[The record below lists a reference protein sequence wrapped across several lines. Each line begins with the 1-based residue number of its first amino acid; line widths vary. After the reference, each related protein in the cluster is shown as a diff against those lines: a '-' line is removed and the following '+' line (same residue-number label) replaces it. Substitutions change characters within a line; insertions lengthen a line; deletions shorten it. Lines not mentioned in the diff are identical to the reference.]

1 MQLECFYHSPRSN
14 WAYSY
19 DKDTFHL
26 RVRTKKDDVDSVVAV
41 TGDKYDWERHHHDC
55 RMEKIASDGLFD
67 YWECEVKPE
76 RKRFSYGF
84 KMESGG
90 DRVWMIESG
99 IFGEEPYPP
108 GGYYEMPFIHEIDI
122 FTPPEWT
129 KSAVFYQ
136 IMPDRF
142 ANGDPSND
150 PEGTLPWGGTPTREG
165 HFGGDLQGIVD
176 RLDYLTELGVT
187 AVYLTPVFE
196 APSNHKYDT
205 IDYRKVDPHF
215 GDAKTLKKLVDAA
228 HDKGIRIVLDAVF
241 NHTSVDFHPFKD
253 IVKHGEKS
261 RYKHWYHIYDYPVRI
276 EEGNPNYDT
285 FGFFASMPK
294 LNTANPEVKHYL
306 LGVAEYWLKEV
317 GIDGWRLDVANEI
330 DHSFWRDFRRTVKS
344 INPEAYIIGEVW
356 SDSLR
361 WLLGDQFDSVMNYPF
376 ADRVNEFFS
385 PGEADAGD
393 FASKINNV
401 LMRYPQQTN
410 EVVFNMLS
418 SHDTPRILTMMGSD
432 KRRLK
437 LAIVFLLTFIG
448 TPCIFYGDEV
458 GLAGD
463 GDPDCRKCM
472 EWDFK
477 RQDRELFDFYRLL
490 IDLRKSNQVLRS
502 GRFRFLKAE
511 AGDSAVVYE
520 RIDGNHHFTI
530 WMNNSEKETVLVHPM
545 IADDWIDALSGEP
558 VKPED
563 GLMHIGLEPLGYRIL
578 SRSIV

>member
-19 DKDTFHL
+19 DRDTFHL
-26 RVRTKKDDVDSVVAV
+26 RVRTKKNDVDQVVAV
-41 TGDKYDWERHHHDC
+41 TGDKYDWERLHRDC
-55 RMEKIASDGLFD
+55 PMEKIASDKLFD

-84 KMESGG
+84 RMASGD

-99 IFGEEPYPP
+99 FFTEEPCPP

-122 FTPPEWT
+122 FRPPEWT

-142 ANGDPSND
+142 MNGDPSND
-150 PEGTLPWGGTPTREG
+150 PPGVLPWGETPTRES
-165 HFGGDLQGIVD
+165 HFGGDLQGIID

-205 IDYRKVDPHF
+205 VDYRKVDPHF
-215 GDAKTLKKLVDAA
+215 GDTATLKRLVDAA
-228 HDKGIRIVLDAVF
+228 HAKGLRIVLDAVF
-241 NHTSVDFHPFKD
+241 NHTSVDFPPFKD
-253 IVKHGEKS
+253 VVLKGEKS
-261 RYKHWYHIYDYPVRI
+261 KFAKWYHIYDFPVRI

-285 FGFFASMPK
+285 FGFFAQMPK
-294 LNTANPEVKHYL
+294 LNTANPEVKNYL
-306 LGVAEYWLKEV
+306 FGVAEYWLKEV

-330 DHSFWRDFRRTVKS
+330 DHAFWRDFRRTVKNV
-344 INPEAYIIGEVW
+344 NPEAYIIGEVW

-376 ADRVNEFFS
+376 ADRVNGFFS
-385 PGEADAGD
+385 PGEPDAGD
-393 FASKINNV
+393 FADKINSV

-418 SHDTPRILTMMGSD
+418 SHDTPRILTMMGGD

-437 LAIVFLLTFIG
+437 LAIVFLLTYIG

-458 GLAGD
+458 GLVGE

-472 EWDFK
+472 EWDPD

-490 IDLRKSNQVLRS
+490 IDLRKSHQVLRS

-511 AGDSAVVYE
+511 AGDNAVVYE
-520 RIDGNHHFTI
+520 RIDEREHFTI
-530 WMNNSEKETVLVHPM
+530 WMNNSENEAVLAHPM
-545 IADDWIDALSGEP
+545 IAEDWIDALSGEP
-558 VKPED
+558 VRPED
-563 GLMHIGLEPLGYRIL
+563 GVMRIRLEPLGYRIL
-578 SRSIV
+578 SRTI

>member
-26 RVRTKKDDVDSVVAV
+26 RLRTKRDDVDGVVAV
-41 TGDKYDWERHHHDC
+41 TGDKYDWAHHHHDC
-55 RMEKIASDGLFD
+55 RMEKIASDSLFD

-84 KMESGG
+84 KLMSGD

-99 IFGEEPYPP
+99 IFGEEPSPP

-142 ANGDPSND
+142 ANGDPAND
-150 PEGTLPWGGTPTREG
+150 PEGVLPWGGKPTRES

-176 RLDYLTELGVT
+176 RIDYLTELGVT
-187 AVYLTPVFE
+187 AVYLTPIFE
-196 APSNHKYDT
+196 SPSNHKYDT
-205 IDYRKVDPHF
+205 IDYRKIDPHF
-215 GDAKTLKKLVDAA
+215 GDVKTLKKLVDVA
-228 HDKGIRIVLDAVF
+228 HGKGIRIVLDAVF
-241 NHTSVDFHPFKD
+241 NHTSVDFPPFRD
-253 IVKHGEKS
+253 IVKNGEKS
-261 RYKHWYHIYDYPVRI
+261 KYKHWYHIYDYPVRI

-285 FGFFASMPK
+285 FGFFAQMPK
-294 LNTANPEVKHYL
+294 LNTANPEVKNYL

-330 DHSFWRDFRRTVKS
+330 DHTFWRDFRRTVKRV
-344 INPEAYIIGEVW
+344 NPEAYIIGEVW

-376 ADRVNEFFS
+376 ADRVNAFFS

-393 FASKINNV
+393 FANKINHV

-448 TPCIFYGDEV
+448 TPCIFYGDEI

-472 EWDFK
+472 EWDLE

-490 IDLRKSNQVLRS
+490 IDLRKSNQALRS
-502 GRFRFLKAE
+502 GRFRFLKADT
-511 AGDSAVVYE
+511 GDSAIVYE
-520 RIDGNHHFTI
+520 RIDADKHFTV
-530 WMNNSEKETVLVHPM
+530 WMNNADKEAVLAHPM
-545 IADDWIDALSGEP
+545 VTGDWIDALSGEP

-563 GLMHIGLEPLGYRIL
+563 GWLRIGLDPLGYRIL